1 MKALKFNLA
10 LLVFVC
16 ILFTSCASDDDG
28 IYFEKLNETKVEY
41 SEIELEILD
50 LVNDYRVS
58 KGLESLE
65 KMNFISSVAEGHTYY
80 MAETGKV
87 NHDNFSE
94 RHEKLVSNA
103 NAKIV
108 GENVGYGF
116 TTAEGTS
123 LAKQVDCTY
132 SHVVKVLQ
140 DMQRAGLVTFE
151 KKGRLKVLILTKKG
165 LEIATQMD
173 SIANAL

>member
-1 MKALKFNLA
+1 MKALKFYLA

-65 KMNFISSVAEGHTYY
+65 KMNFISSVAKSHTYY

-94 RHEKLVSNA
+94 RHEKLVVNA

-108 GENVGYGF
+108 GENVGFGF
-116 TTAEGTS
+116 NSAEGVVNAWLNS
-123 LAKQVDCTY
+123 D
-132 SHVVKVLQ
+132 SHRLII
-140 DMQRAGLVTFE
+140 E
-151 KKGRLKVLILTKKG
+151 KPEYTHFGISTEKNTQGRNYF
-165 LEIATQMD
+165 TQ
-173 SIANAL
+173 IFIKR

>member
-1 MKALKFNLA
+1 MKALKLNLA

-16 ILFTSCASDDDG
+16 ILFTSCSNDQDG

-41 SEIELEILD
+41 SEIELEILN
-50 LVNDYRVS
+50 LVNNYRIS

-65 KMNFISSVAEGHTYY
+65 KMNFISTVAEGHTSY

-94 RHEKLVSNA
+94 RHQKLVSNVD
-103 NAKIV
+103 AKVV

-116 TTAEGTS
+116 NSAEGIVNAWLNS
-123 LAKQVDCTY
+123 EAHRLII
-132 SHVVKVLQ
+132 
-140 DMQRAGLVTFE
+140 E
-151 KKGRLKVLILTKKG
+151 KPEYTHFGISTEKNIEGRNYF
-165 LEIATQMD
+165 TQ
-173 SIANAL
+173 IFIKR